1 MIMKKYLL
9 PFAFMS
15 CFFFYGCFFLLLI
28 NSYRT
33 KTIMPSSK
41 KEPTENNQAYSANKT
56 KTSDSDFL
64 SSK

>member
-1 MIMKKYLL
+1 MKKYLL
-9 PFAFMS
+9 PFAFIS

-41 KEPTENNQAYSANKT
+41 KEAVENTQTYSSAET
-56 KTSDSDFL
+56 KTDNSDFL